1 MSNFLER
8 IHVKCA
14 VFCRGVFPQTGEQGL
29 FALRNLMKSHLTI
42 SAQLRN
48 MRLHCLA
55 PALRRSQAYSS
66 EEQLYCN
73 ARLQRKENRD
83 LAAGYIPNVQE
94 RAPALPRAVSLFQ
107 CLSGV
112 RAHSVAHFGWC

>member
-8 IHVKCA
+8 IHVRCA
-14 VFCRGVFPQTGEQGL
+14 VFCRGVFPQTGAQGL
-29 FALRNLMKSHLTI
+29 FGLRNLMKSHLTI

-66 EEQLYCN
+66 EEQFYCN
-73 ARLQRKENRD
+73 AVLHWKVDRD
-83 LAAGYIPNVQE
+83 LGVRHIPNVPE
-94 RAPALPRAVSLFQ
+94 RAPALLRAVSLFQ